1 MNDLH
6 YKPNKGYIVTLN
18 LKPAITR
25 LTAAEVRVL
34 VSRARSVEI
43 GGGGGGHIQYMY
55 ELRVYETGYSTS
67 HTVR

>member
-1 MNDLH
+1 MTYITNLT
-6 YKPNKGYIVTLN
+6 NLATFINIVTLN

-43 GGGGGGHIQYMY
+43 GGGGGGTQTLIYVTKG
-55 ELRVYETGYSTS
+55 L
-67 HTVR
+67 